1 MFQWLS
7 LVVLFASSVL
17 SFGLKNHVFAQP
29 ENDRQADEQITDNW
43 TDRQTRVAL

>member
-1 MFQWLS
+1 MIKSSCF
-7 LVVLFASSVL
+7 VCIIVLN
-17 SFGLKNHVFAQP
+17 FGLKNHVSAQP